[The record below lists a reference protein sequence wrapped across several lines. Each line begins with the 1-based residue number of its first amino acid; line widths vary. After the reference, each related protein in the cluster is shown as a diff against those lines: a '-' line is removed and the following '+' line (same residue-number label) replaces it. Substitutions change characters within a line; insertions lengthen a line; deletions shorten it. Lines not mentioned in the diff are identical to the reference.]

1 MSQVPEIRFIKLRHG
16 EDLIAFLVEETEE
29 YILIRR
35 PLAVRIENDF
45 MLGKQLIE
53 VREWI
58 PPLFTET
65 EEVKI
70 NKDDL
75 MLITPVRPSF
85 KSRFMDFIN
94 DFYEPMQFPKPEL
107 KSEQSEKN
115 KNEDVKKDNI
125 IPFLGR
131 DFSGKLN

>member
-1 MSQVPEIRFIKLRHG
+1 MLDIPEIRFIKLRHG
-16 EDLIAFLVEETEE
+16 EDLIAFLVEETETH
-29 YILIRR
+29 IRIRR

-45 MLGKQLIE
+45 IVGKQLIE

-65 EEVKI
+65 EEVMV
-70 NKDDL
+70 NKADL

-85 KSRFMDFIN
+85 KARFMDFIN
-94 DFYEPMQFPKPEL
+94 DFYEPSQQIQKNTENNNTE
-107 KSEQSEKN
+107 EQT
-115 KNEDVKKDNI
+115 KKDNI
-125 IPFLGR
+125 IPFFGR